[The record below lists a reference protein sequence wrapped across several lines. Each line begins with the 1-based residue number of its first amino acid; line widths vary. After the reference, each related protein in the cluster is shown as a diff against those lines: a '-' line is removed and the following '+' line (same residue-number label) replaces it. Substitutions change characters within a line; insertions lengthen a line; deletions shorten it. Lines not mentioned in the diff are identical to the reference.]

1 MSAPAPPFTDR
12 VSRNLVHRIQTACR
26 LSLQELGLGRPA
38 RLLVG
43 VSGGPD
49 SSALL
54 LALMPL
60 APRDRWSIV
69 AAHID
74 HGIAPATDRQRFRDA
89 AQAVADRVGV
99 PLQIVPVDVPAAVAR
114 TGESVEATARTLRYQ
129 ALVQLAASGFAQG
142 TPADAIVVG
151 HTMDDQAE
159 SVLLHL
165 IRGSGAD
172 GLAGM
177 APTGVVP
184 LSDATTPLLRP
195 ALGLRRAE
203 MRSLCAVAGLDP
215 AIDAANAD
223 PRYTRV
229 RIRHHVLPALAAINP
244 AIVPRLAALAGAVTV
259 DRALLEQ
266 LTERALPQVALPPHA
281 PPTPR
286 PPARPIGP
294 SPAPDSADAP
304 SSANRSPSA
313 PASSGAT
320 SSPPVAK
327 HRTGIGPARCCALC
341 SAVATA
347 CSAPAASSSRP
358 ARTSS
363 ASAATERA
371 PPSRIARE
379 IV

>member
-26 LSLQELGLGRPA
+26 LSVQELNFHRPA

-54 LALMPL
+54 LALMPI
-60 APRDRWSIV
+60 APREDWSIV

-74 HGIAPATDRQRFRDA
+74 HGIAPAADRQRFRDA
-89 AQAVADRVGV
+89 AHAVADRAGV
-99 PLQIVPVDVPAAVAR
+99 PLHVIPVNVPASVAR
-114 TGESVEATARTLRYQ
+114 TGESVEAVARTLRYQ
-129 ALVQLAASGFAQG
+129 ALVQLAASGFAPG
-142 TPADAIVVG
+142 HPADAIVVG

-165 IRGSGAD
+165 IRGSGTD

-177 APTGVVP
+177 SPTSVVP
-184 LSDATTPLLRP
+184 LPDTTTPLLRP

-203 MRSLCAVAGLDP
+203 MRRLCAVAGLDP

-229 RIRHHVLPALAAINP
+229 RIRQHILPALAAINP
-244 AIVPRLAALAGAVTV
+244 AIVSRLAALAGAVTV

-266 LTERALPQVALPPHA
+266 LTDNALPQVVLPPHA
-281 PPTPR
+281 LSHHEAAGPTHPPLARAGLSRRGLQRQPLAIR
-286 PPARPIGP
+286 ARLLRRHVLAAGGEPP
-294 SPAPDSADAP
+294 DW
-304 SSANRSPSA
+304 N
-313 PASSGAT
+313 
-320 SSPPVAK
+320 
-327 HRTGIGPARCCALC
+327 RTGALLRLVQRGGHRVQCAGGVVVEARQDRLC
-341 SAVATA
+341 FRRDGA
-347 CSAPAASSSRP
+347 
-358 ARTSS
+358 
-363 ASAATERA
+363 RA
-371 PPSRIARE
+371 P
-379 IV
+379 

>member
-223 PRYTRV
+223 PRFTRV

-281 PPTPR
+281 PPHAAPAGPADRPLAGPGLSRRALQRQPLAIRARLLRRHVLAAGGEAPDWNRTGALLRLVQRGGHRVQCAGGVVVEARQDQLCFRRDGAR
-286 PPARPIGP
+286 PP
-294 SPAPDSADAP
+294 
-304 SSANRSPSA
+304 
-313 PASSGAT
+313 
-320 SSPPVAK
+320 
-327 HRTGIGPARCCALC
+327 
-341 SAVATA
+341 
-347 CSAPAASSSRP
+347 
-358 ARTSS
+358 
-363 ASAATERA
+363 
-371 PPSRIARE
+371 
-379 IV
+379 